1 MENGRFQILVPFMS
15 KLNAEQIINEIKSNF
30 NEITFDVKYKD
41 NVPVYMVGFYKNSN
55 IFVFNL
61 FDRSVSFKNFYQNY
75 VYQKYIKPTMLNSEK
90 FLVETEGVNF
100 DYNLHRSLL
109 TNLIPK
115 IVLGFKKYYIKHKQE
130 TINEDF
136 QCRT

>member
-1 MENGRFQILVPFMS
+1 MIQVIEPMN

-30 NEITFDVKYKD
+30 NEMSFDVKYQD
-41 NVPVYMVGFYKNSN
+41 NVPAYMIGFYKNSHV
-55 IFVFNL
+55 FVFNL

-109 TNLIPK
+109 TKLIPK
-115 IVLGFKKYYIKHKQE
+115 IVLGFKKYYINNKQE